1 MNSQTENYKRFFI
14 KTLGCKVN
22 QYESQ
27 AMRETLIRSGFKECL
42 AEDIADIFIV
52 NTCTVTGRADKESRR
67 MISLFHKINPNAK
80 IVVTGCYVEHDSA
93 EVSFF
98 PGVSNIIKN
107 TDKNRI
113 AEILGNRAQE
123 PRPHF
128 TISDFKNHAKAF
140 IKIQDGCENF
150 CAYCKVPFVRGLPK
164 SKPMIDILDEL
175 STLIANGFKEVVLTG
190 ICLGAWGKDLSENA
204 SLLDILKE
212 LKRVP
217 GDFRVR
223 LSSIEPKY
231 VTDDLIGFISEN
243 KWMCR
248 HLHIPLQ
255 SGDDEILKRMNRPYT
270 AKEYAAIISKAR
282 SAIKDVAIT
291 TDIMVGFPGESEVNF
306 KNTAAALRD
315 ILPSRTHVFTF
326 SRRKGTAAYEM
337 EGGIEEQVL
346 KRRYTQVRAIAL
358 SGSYLY
364 RQKFLNKELNIL
376 VETRRDKLTG
386 LLKGYSDNYINI
398 LFDGADELM
407 KRIVPVEIDYINLSY
422 TFGAY
427 GRS

>member
-175 STLIANGFKEVVLTG
+175 SILVANGFKEVVLTG